1 MTPAVSVSKKTM
13 RKLLLG
19 LGTVFAVGCLANG
32 LATPGSIDGTWIAT
46 SESLGSTLTLV
57 LVVRNAAVSGTGSY
71 SVGAL
76 RTGTLTV
83 SGTHR
88 PPGASLSLKYDN
100 GEIVLLRTAL
110 INSDHMEGTL
120 TYAGGSVVAIKFAR
134 P

>member
-1 MTPAVSVSKKTM
+1 MM

-19 LGTVFAVGCLANG
+19 LSATVFAVGCLANG
-32 LATPGSIDGTWIAT
+32 LATPGLIDGTWIAT

-57 LVVRNAAVSGTGSY
+57 LTERKAAVSGTGSY

-76 RTGTLTV
+76 RTGTLSV

-88 PPGASLSLKYDN
+88 PPVVSLRLNYDN
-100 GEIVLLRTAL
+100 GEVVRLRTAV
-110 INSDHMEGTL
+110 IDRDHMEGTL